1 MAANKGVTET
11 MATTEYFSPYITF
24 DRDQWKRLR
33 ASVPLPLTET
43 ELENLRGINENL
55 SLEEASEI
63 YLPLSRLLNLLATG
77 NREVYETTGVFLGE
91 FYPKVP
97 FIIGV
102 SGSVAVGKST
112 TARVLQALLRRW
124 PGHPRVDLVTTDG
137 FLYPNWVLE
146 ERGLMKRKGFPESYD
161 LRRLIRFLADVK
173 AGRDEV
179 TAPLYSHLVYD
190 VLPDRQQVV
199 RRPDILIVEGL
210 NILQN
215 TPVDNMSSPCVFVS
229 DFIDFSIY
237 VDAEEEDIARWY
249 VERFQVLRKTAFRNP
264 ASYFHRYAELS
275 EAEAE
280 QKALSIWQEINRVNL
295 RENIIPTRERARLI
309 MTKGPDHS
317 VQQVRLRR
325 M

>member
-1 MAANKGVTET
+1 